1 MIFYSNTLICG
12 QLTTLPLM
20 LQQSSLPTCRPPLSA
35 PKPHIPLP
43 HSSHHTSHFL
53 IPTLGSTRH
62 SRTPLSP
69 LTSHHPADLHPLL
82 VCEKLSR
89 ACHDRISIWIWTP
102 QTSTSQRTWS
112 AGHLRSE
119 QTKEQVSRSP
129 SDVNKPKNRSPGH
142 LTVNKPKNR
151 SAGHP
156 QTPLNHRKQYLRT
169 LTSLKMDQ
177 LVLPI
182 SAEIST

>member
-1 MIFYSNTLICG
+1 MPSSTLCS
-12 QLTTLPLM
+12 QAPH
-20 LQQSSLPTCRPPLSA
+20 PTPPLF
-35 PKPHIPLP
+35 
-43 HSSHHTSHFL
+43 TSHF
-53 IPTLGSTRH
+53 
-62 SRTPLSP
+62 PLSNP
-69 LTSHHPADLHPLL
+69 NFSFYSSLTHSSLTSHHPADLHPLL

-102 QTSTSQRTWS
+102 QTSTSQRSWS

>member
-1 MIFYSNTLICG
+1 MIFYCNTLICG

-69 LTSHHPADLHPLL
+69 LTTLPIFTLCLSAKNCQELATTGSPYGYGLHRRQQAKEHGQQ
-82 VCEKLSR
+82 V
-89 ACHDRISIWIWTP
+89 
-102 QTSTSQRTWS
+102 TS
-112 AGHLRSE
+112 E
-119 QTKEQVSRSP
+119 
-129 SDVNKPKNRSPGH
+129 
-142 LTVNKPKNR
+142 VNKPKNR

-156 QTPLNHRKQYLRT
+156 QTSTNQRT
-169 LTSLKMDQ
+169 GHQVTSL
-177 LVLPI
+177 
-182 SAEIST
+182 STSQRTGQQVTLRHH